1 MLEACGSVHSLRQ
14 AMQRIDEDVVLTA
27 LRVPELAC
35 RQKVRRRREC
45 TVPLPASE
53 REEEEFY

>member
-35 RQKVRRRREC
+35 RQKVRREC

-53 REEEEFY
+53 REEE